1 MPGTSPVRELQS
13 SRGVADGERVP
24 GINACQAPDMHK
36 LQTQQ
41 YGNITKDISIIETK
55 ISQLS
60 AQITQMETRFGKM
73 MEHDFENRDRRID
86 EINAELSR
94 LREQIINIAREDRY
108 AFMKKQYKLYLVESF
123 VCLFAIFCQNRR
135 LHPESPET
143 AAAGARPKKH
153 RTRTRPAESGGRGN
167 RS

>member
-1 MPGTSPVRELQS
+1 
-13 SRGVADGERVP
+13 
-24 GINACQAPDMHK
+24 MHK

-94 LREQIINIAREDRY
+94 LREKIINIAREDRY

-143 AAAGARPKKH
+143 AAQ
-153 RTRTRPAESGGRGN
+153 GRGQ
-167 RS
+167 RSTAREPVRPRAEAVAIDLDRRVVSDHCYRVFTEVEDVSAA